1 MTMSYTEKERS
12 PGPKKLLALDGG
24 GIRGVITLEV
34 LAAMES
40 MLRSALGRDESFVL
54 ADYFDYIAGTSTG
67 AVIGAGLARGM
78 PVSELRERYLS
89 MGSKMFKKA
98 LWPQRVWN
106 KYRADPLTAELQ
118 GVYGKETTFGDP
130 SLRTLLLMVLRNAS
144 TDSPWP
150 LANNTGAK
158 YNAPGHPDCNLKL
171 PLWQL
176 VRGSAAAP
184 VYFPAEEINLGR
196 RKFVFVDGGVTPYNN
211 PAFQLFLMATMKAY
225 GLGWTTGEKEMLLI
239 SVGTGFSPKANEN
252 LKLSRM
258 HVIYNTT
265 SLPGAMMY
273 GAMNQQDML
282 CRVFGRCKA
291 GHVLDR
297 EIGDLEA
304 EDGTIGQKL
313 FTYARYNIE
322 LSRQGLGALGLTG
335 IDPAKVMRLDS
346 TDHVAEL
353 SAIGKALSERDLTL
367 DPFEGFLGHDRP

>member
-1 MTMSYTEKERS
+1 MSYRDKECA

-34 LAAMES
+34 LAAMEDL
-40 MLRSALGRDESFVL
+40 LRSALGRDKSFVL
-54 ADYFDYIAGTSTG
+54 GDYFDYVAGTSTG

-78 PVSELRERYLS
+78 PVSELMDRYISL
-89 MGSKMFKKA
+89 GSKMFKKA
-98 LWPQRVWN
+98 VWPQRLWN

-118 GVYGKETTFGDP
+118 RVFGKTTAFGDP

-158 YNAPGHPDCNLKL
+158 YNQPDHPDCNLRL

-184 VYFPAEEINLGR
+184 VYFPPEVIDLGH
-196 RKFVFVDGGVTPYNN
+196 RKFVFVDGGVTPYND

-225 GLGWTTGEKEMLLI
+225 GLGWPAGEQEMLLV

-252 LKLSRM
+252 LKRSRM

-265 SLPGAMMY
+265 SLPAAMMF

-282 CRVFGRCKA
+282 CRVFGRCRA
-291 GHVLDR
+291 GHALDR
-297 EIGDLEA
+297 EIGDLRA
-304 EDGTIGQKL
+304 EDGPTGHKL
-313 FTYARYNIE
+313 FTYARYNVE
-322 LSRQGLGALGLTG
+322 LSREGLNALGLTS
-335 IDPAKVMRLDS
+335 INPAKVMRLDS
-346 TDHVAEL
+346 VGHVAEL
-353 SAIGKALSERDLTL
+353 RAIGRALARQELSRI
-367 DPFEGFLGHDRP
+367 PFEGFL

>member
-1 MTMSYTEKERS
+1 MSYVEKEQS
-12 PGPKKLLALDGG
+12 GGPKKLLALDGG

-40 MLRSALGRDESFVL
+40 MLRKELGRDDSFVL

-78 PVSELRERYLS
+78 PVGELKEMYLS

-98 LWPQRVWN
+98 FWLQRVRY
-106 KYRADPLTAELQ
+106 KYRADPLNAELQ
-118 GVYGKETTFGDP
+118 RVYGKETTFGDD

-150 LANNTGAK
+150 LANNTGAR
-158 YNAPGHPDCNLKL
+158 YNAPNHPDCNLKL

-176 VRGSAAAP
+176 VRASAAAP
-184 VYFPAEEINLGR
+184 VYFPAEEINLGK

-225 GLGWTTGEKEMLLI
+225 GLGWKTGEQEMLLV

-252 LKLSRM
+252 LKLSGM
-258 HVIYNTT
+258 HLLYNTT

-291 GHVLDR
+291 GHDLDR
-297 EIGDLEA
+297 EILDLKN
-304 EDGTIGQKL
+304 EDGTIKQKL

-322 LSRQGLGALGLTG
+322 LSRKGLDALNLPG
-335 IDPAKVMRLDS
+335 INPAEVMRLDS
-346 TDHVAEL
+346 IGHVDEL
-353 SAIGKALSERDLTL
+353 NAIGQALSRRELTL
-367 DPFEGFLGHDRP
+367 APFEGFLGHD

>member
-1 MTMSYTEKERS
+1 MSYTEKERS

-34 LAAMES
+34 LAAMEN
-40 MLRSALGRDESFVL
+40 MLREALGRDDSFVL

-67 AVIGAGLARGM
+67 AVIGAGLSLGM
-78 PVSELRERYLS
+78 PVSELREMYLS

-98 LWPQRVWN
+98 FWLRRVWN
-106 KYRADPLTAELQ
+106 KYRSDPLTAELQ
-118 GVYGKETTFGDP
+118 RVYGKETTFGDP
-130 SLRTLLLMVLRNAS
+130 RLRTLLLMVLRNAS

-158 YNAPGHPDCNLKL
+158 YNALSHPDCNLKL
-171 PLWQL
+171 PLWQM

-184 VYFPAEEINLGR
+184 VYFPAEEINLGK

-225 GLGWTTGEKEMLLI
+225 GLGWPTGEREMLLV

-252 LKLSRM
+252 LRLSRM

-265 SLPGAMMY
+265 SLPGAMMF

-282 CRVFGRCKA
+282 CRVFGRCMA
-291 GHVLDR
+291 GHALDR
-297 EIGDLEA
+297 EIGDLKT
-304 EDGTIGQKL
+304 EDGPLGQKL
-313 FTYARYNIE
+313 FTYARYNAE
-322 LSRQGLGALGLTG
+322 LSRPGLDAMGLPG
-335 IDPAKVMRLDS
+335 VDPAQVIRLDS

-353 SAIGKALSERDLTL
+353 SAIGRALSQRELTL
-367 DPFEGFLGHDRP
+367 APFDGFLGT